1 MVSRNKTI
9 SVLLVFFCISVTSC
23 NTYTESAVS
32 SAYISNTTI
41 NTTSITTN
49 SNNTFPSSDSSY
61 QVDIKD
67 FSSAPASY
75 GRIYLD
81 DMYYK
86 SENGVNYIAVN
97 LPRDKDPIFNMSNAQ
112 GTSLKAGDTISIDRD
127 LTLTV
132 EKITVYDDFE
142 DPGATV
148 DGTRSLFG
156 YVSTRQKGL
165 IIINSEYALIHPRV
179 DVYVDGRVEAESD
192 IDQNDWILVKG
203 SLNDLLAGR
212 YTAVQVYDN
221 CQWIPVSN
229 SLLIEVYKTI
239 PPYNTPETVANV
251 SITELPSCLRENIG
265 NGTGFCMSTFEIKKG
280 SITEMYIE
288 V

>member
-1 MVSRNKTI
+1 MKSKTI
-9 SVLLVFFCISVTSC
+9 FVIMSVTIVPMLFCAC
-23 NTYTESAVS
+23 NKNTESAVS

-81 DMYYK
+81 DMYYR